1 MKNSNLDDII
11 AAVSTPIG
19 EGGIGIVRLS
29 GKDSLK
35 IADKIFLSKDSK
47 KPSSF
52 KTYTVHYGHIVEN
65 LHGRTRAPEHQ
76 STPYHK
82 GTGQA
87 SKKGRKVIDE
97 AILTVM
103 KAPRSYT
110 KEDIVEINC
119 HSGIVPLKKTL
130 DLCLVSGARL
140 AEPGE
145 FTKRA
150 FLNGRIDI
158 LQAEAVLEI
167 IKAKTDLSLRSAL
180 NNLEG
185 LFSKNINEIRRKL
198 IEVYAHM
205 EASIDFSE
213 EHVEVIGKSA
223 GFKKLKGIKNEIE
236 KLISGSNQGR
246 ILRQGIKTVICGS
259 PNVGKSSLMNA
270 ILKESRSIVT
280 HLPGTTRDTIEE
292 IVNIGGIPV
301 TLVDTAGIT
310 ETDHLVEKEGI
321 RRSRIYLENADLIL
335 LVLDWSRN
343 INKDDMDIMKKIRD
357 NRKELVVVINKVDLK
372 KKLAI
377 EKIKTFFPKS
387 CFAHVS
393 SLNLKGIDNLE
404 DEIKDVVWKGKAPG
418 AGFIGV
424 SNERQLDILR
434 RSVLEIDEAITA
446 HKKNLSIDSIS
457 FYVRSSI
464 EALGEITGETITEEA
479 LDKIFSEFCIG
490 K

>member
-1 MKNSNLDDII
+1 MGNITLDDTIV
-11 AAVSTPIG
+11 AVSTPIG

-35 IADKIFLSKDSK
+35 LADRIFLAKDGK
-47 KPSSF
+47 KPSRF

-65 LHGRTRAPEHQ
+65 DRRESRAKSRDERRTT
-76 STPYHK
+76 S
-82 GTGQA
+82 
-87 SKKGRKVIDE
+87 DE
-97 AILTVM
+97 RRIVDEVILTVM

-110 KEDIVEINC
+110 KEDVVEINC
-119 HSGIVPLKKTL
+119 HSGIAPLKKIL
-130 DLCLVSGARL
+130 DLCLFNGARL

-158 LQAEAVLEI
+158 LQAEAVLDI
-167 IKAKTDLSLRSAL
+167 IKAKTELSLRSAM

-185 LFSKNINEIRRKL
+185 GFSKNLNEIRENL
-198 IEVYAHM
+198 IEIYAHM

-213 EHVEVIGKSA
+213 EELRGLRKDNI
-223 GFKKLKGIKNEIE
+223 FKKLNSVENEIE
-236 KLISGSNQGR
+236 KLISSSNHGR

-280 HLPGTTRDTIEE
+280 HIPGTTRDTIEE
-292 IVNIGGIPV
+292 IVNIKGIPV

-310 ETDHLVEKEGI
+310 DTGHLVEKEGI
-321 RRSRIYLENADLIL
+321 RRSCIYLENADLIL
-335 LVLDWSRN
+335 LVLDRSRKL
-343 INKDDMDIMKKIRD
+343 NKDDMGIIKRIKD
-357 NRKELVVVINKVDLK
+357 NRKEVIVVINKQDLRK
-372 KKLAI
+372 ALDVKRI
-377 EKIKTFFPKS
+377 RRFFPKS
-387 CFAHVS
+387 HFAHIS
-393 SLNLKGIDNLE
+393 SLQMTGIDKLE
-404 DEIKDVVWKGKAPG
+404 NEIKDIVWKGKAPG
-418 AGFIGV
+418 AGFIGI

-434 RSVLEIDEAITA
+434 RSVLDINEAIKA
-446 HKKNLSIDSIS
+446 HKSRLPMDCIS
-457 FYVRSSI
+457 VYVRASI
-464 EALGEITGETITEEA
+464 ESLGEITGHTITEKA